1 MATSLEQLSEK
12 FRTEHLTRNSYNV
25 KNLYDSNNKN
35 AQSDGDE
42 KGKGELDGQIG
53 SSTDVHART
62 ELLARN
68 RFNSGNL
75 YNSSSP
81 DAISSGDERGK
92 GDDGNGQVGSLSDIN
107 KRIELVASNKYGEKK
122 RYPDF

>member
-1 MATSLEQLSEK
+1 MATQLEQLSEK

-42 KGKGELDGQIG
+42 KGKGELDGQVG
-53 SSTDVHART
+53 SLTDIHTRT

-75 YNSSSP
+75 YGLGTP
-81 DAISSGDERGK
+81 DAVSDGDERGK
-92 GDDGNGQVGSLSDIN
+92 GENNGQVGSLSDIN
-107 KRIELVASNKYGEKK
+107 KRTELVASNKYGEKK